1 MMNKHTSTS
10 LLGAAVVLLYA
21 GCGSRAGTTRTIHTL
36 RALSSI
42 SDGAALS
49 SAVPWTGI
57 EAGAPVQDVDRVEF
71 VIDGRVRWTER
82 QTPYVFNG
90 HGNELFPWVLGAGA
104 HRLAVRVVT
113 RTGATATTAA
123 AVTVALPEPVPS
135 ELLGTFTR
143 RVTRAD
149 VQRTQAFRREP
160 ADRELPAGTWRIRIA
175 PDGVI
180 SIDDPRG
187 SRGNE
192 AFSSTPGTLA
202 LQGPANWI
210 LPRSRQGGFCTVE
223 ALGAYAWSTGP
234 RTLITRPLRDRCAD
248 RDSMF
253 AGTWRR
259 T

>member
-21 GCGSRAGTTRTIHTL
+21 GCGSRAGTTRTTHTL

-175 PDGVI
+175 PGG
-180 SIDDPRG
+180 PRG
-187 SRGNE
+187 SRGSE
-192 AFSSTPGTLA
+192 AFSASPAPPGTHMNHDAQPTSTPT
-202 LQGPANWI
+202 
-210 LPRSRQGGFCTVE
+210 
-223 ALGAYAWSTGP
+223 TG
-234 RTLITRPLRDRCAD
+234 DR
-248 RDSMF
+248 R
-253 AGTWRR
+253 
-259 T
+259 